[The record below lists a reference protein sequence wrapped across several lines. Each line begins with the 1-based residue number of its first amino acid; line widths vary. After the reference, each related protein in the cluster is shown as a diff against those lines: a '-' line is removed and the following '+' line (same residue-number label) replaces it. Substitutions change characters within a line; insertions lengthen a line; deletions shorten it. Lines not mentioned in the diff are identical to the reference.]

1 MRSLYPFQ
9 TVHHI
14 VLALTLGPAV
24 AAGNDLVPPPA
35 ERPPVNILL
44 EDQFR
49 NRRGTEQLR
58 GDVVVLVY
66 AERHGAKEAVELGRR
81 LHLQFHPTA
90 AAAPPEEWL
99 TQPVVRLA
107 GWPADVPAPDVHVI
121 PIACVPEVPKSL
133 HAVARM
139 RLRQESPHLSVW
151 LDFDD
156 VLRQT
161 FGLVPAEPNVALID
175 ADGRPAQITA
185 GQADDRRFQELVRAI
200 DQLRSCVRPD
210 QRTAPRSTAVIPA
223 SAPVLH
229 HGTASGSVRAP

>member
-1 MRSLYPFQ
+1 MRGPHSSL
-9 TVHHI
+9 TIRLV
-14 VLALTLGPAV
+14 ALVVTLGPAV
-24 AAGNDLVPPPA
+24 AAGSELVPPPA
-35 ERPPVNILL
+35 ERPAVNILL

-66 AERHGAKEAVELGRR
+66 AERHGAQAAVELGRR
-81 LHLQFHPTA
+81 LHLHFHPTA
-90 AAAPPEEWL
+90 EAVPPDEWS
-99 TQPVVRLA
+99 TQPVVGLA

-121 PIACVPEVPKSL
+121 PIACVPEVPKPM
-133 HAVARM
+133 HGVARM
-139 RLRQESPHLSVW
+139 RLRQESPHVSVW

-156 VLRQT
+156 VLRES

-185 GQADDRRFQELVRAI
+185 GRADDRRFQELVRAI

-210 QRTAPRSTAVIPA
+210 QRRLTRSAAVIP
-223 SAPVLH
+223 V
-229 HGTASGSVRAP
+229 SGSVRAP